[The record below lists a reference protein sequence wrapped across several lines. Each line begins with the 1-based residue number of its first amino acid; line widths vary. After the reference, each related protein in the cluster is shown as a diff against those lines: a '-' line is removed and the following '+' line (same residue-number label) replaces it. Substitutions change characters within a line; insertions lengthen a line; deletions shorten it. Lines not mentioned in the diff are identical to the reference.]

1 MVKKYLIAGAMALI
15 CNGFMTSCSEDLGDY
30 SSLEE
35 AKKAQFAQNFEKFYG
50 TPAANQ
56 DWGFGDATL
65 SATRARTRSV
75 NVNGNLWY
83 QNWERPVNVT
93 TDEAAKVLAEFS
105 KKRENSTNTITIN
118 WNNYWVH
125 QVHQSNN
132 SYLNGYGQS
141 TGDIHAHMNKIIAYN
156 TSSSN
161 YYYEHVNNFNNGTN
175 TTVYTDD
182 ETKQQYIGTTLMLD
196 MGTNASNNNQFG
208 YHNTED
214 SKDHFEYFII
224 AGADI
229 DASLAGYYYVG
240 FDYCAIPPAG
250 QEANKNMLVNRD
262 WIYNDWIVRI
272 SPATAKGSGSST
284 GGNVGSSTSGTE
296 VFYRQHVLVHNWV
309 FCEDLGSSSNNRD
322 FDYNDLVFDARLVDE
337 YQVKRTRYTDGTFSD
352 EITDAPH
359 SYYAKITPLAA
370 GGELAMWFQGS
381 NISVHS
387 LFGSGVADNV
397 LINTCKTDQDISL
410 SHMEGLSGKTFIY
423 KFDSEED
430 ANINNITI
438 FVRFS
443 SSTYDLSAKQGQPP
457 HKICV
462 PPATRWAYE
471 RTPIDEAYP
480 GFIEYVTQRTDPWD
494 DGVDA
499 NLYPLD
505 GVPDSLKINQQG
517 QYVDVTTATSF
528 ETSYNV
534 TLAEQ
539 ETEIW
544 SGEKDFANWEGTNSA
559 EIAASQFSEV
569 GDGTVIRFYGI
580 ADGDFN
586 IKAICLDNWSD
597 IDLGDSRWVTQNGDK
612 YEKCNYHNTALNNY
626 IELKLNATTAA
637 NFKSK
642 GMRVYGKNFKL
653 LCVSYD
659 NTNKKTS
666 QGGENDP
673 AYSKTIWEGSSTS
686 NITISQK
693 KFSQAAAGQILRIY
707 GTRSQNSYWLEAFAY
722 QWDNLSISEW
732 AEGKS
737 AKTADLWHGE
747 QQGEGYVQFT
757 LTASQVTALQA
768 KGMYMHFGNGL
779 TVTAVKLLSSTEFP
793 AEEENNSGTIVG
805 DVLWSNADGLEIGWN
820 GNVEITAQQLASAT
834 ASSKL
839 RFYGRYTDRSQ
850 WQIYL
855 KDTNHT
861 DICQVV
867 WAASDIIDADGYV
880 DFIIGDKLNS
890 IKQRGI
896 YVQGAN
902 FVLTYVTLIK

>member
-240 FDYCAIPPAG
+240 FDYCATPPAG

-284 GGNVGSSTSGTE
+284 GGNIGSSTSGTE

-410 SHMEGLSGKTFIY
+410 SHMEGLLGKTFIY

-480 GFIEYVTQRTDPWD
+480 GFTEYVTQRTDPWD

-586 IKAICLDNWSD
+586 IKAIYLDNWSD

-737 AKTADLWHGE
+737 ANTADLWHGE

-793 AEEENNSGTIVG
+793 AEENNSGTIVG

>member
-240 FDYCAIPPAG
+240 FDYCATPPAG

-284 GGNVGSSTSGTE
+284 GGNIGSSTSGTE

-480 GFIEYVTQRTDPWD
+480 GFTEYVTQRTDPWD

-586 IKAICLDNWSD
+586 IKAIYLDNWSD

-737 AKTADLWHGE
+737 ANTADLWHGE

-793 AEEENNSGTIVG
+793 AEENNSGTIVG

>member
-240 FDYCAIPPAG
+240 FDYCATPPAG

-284 GGNVGSSTSGTE
+284 GGNIGSSTSGTE

-480 GFIEYVTQRTDPWD
+480 GFTEYVTQRTDPWD

-586 IKAICLDNWSD
+586 IKAIYLDNWSD

-693 KFSQAAAGQILRIY
+693 KFSQAAASQILRIY

-737 AKTADLWHGE
+737 ANTADLWHGE

-793 AEEENNSGTIVG
+793 AEENNSGTIVG

>member
-1 MVKKYLIAGAMALI
+1 MKKYLIAGALALI

-161 YYYEHVNNFNNGTN
+161 YYYEHVNNFNKGTN

-240 FDYCAIPPAG
+240 FDYCATPPAG

-284 GGNVGSSTSGTE
+284 GGNIGSSTSGTE

-322 FDYNDLVFDARLVDE
+322 FDYNDLVFDARIVDE
-337 YQVKRTRYTDGTFSD
+337 YQVKRTRYSDGTFSD

-370 GGELAMWFQGS
+370 GGELAMWFQDS
-381 NISVHS
+381 NVSVHS
-387 LFGSGVADNV
+387 LFGSGVANNV
-397 LINTCKTDQDISL
+397 LVNTCKTGQDISL

-480 GFIEYVTQRTDPWD
+480 GFTEYVTQRIDPWD

-505 GVPDSLKINQQG
+505 GVPDSLKIDQLG
-517 QYVDVTTATSF
+517 QYIDVATATTF

-544 SGEKDFANWEGTNSA
+544 SGENDFANWEGSNAA

-586 IKAICLDNWSD
+586 IKAIYLDNWSD

-686 NITISQK
+686 NITISKK

-707 GTRSQNSYWLEAFAY
+707 GTRSQNSYWLDAFAY

-737 AKTADLWHGE
+737 ANTADLWHGE

-805 DVLWSNADGLEIGWN
+805 DILWSNADGLEIGWN

>member
-1 MVKKYLIAGAMALI
+1 MALI

-240 FDYCAIPPAG
+240 FDYCATPPAG

-284 GGNVGSSTSGTE
+284 GGNIGSSTSGTE

-480 GFIEYVTQRTDPWD
+480 GFTEYVTQRTDPWD

-586 IKAICLDNWSD
+586 IKAIYLDNWSD

-737 AKTADLWHGE
+737 ANTADLWHGE

-793 AEEENNSGTIVG
+793 AEENNSGTIVG

>member
-240 FDYCAIPPAG
+240 FDYCATPPAG

-284 GGNVGSSTSGTE
+284 GGNIGSSTSGTE
-296 VFYRQHVLVHNWV
+296 VFYRQHVLVHIWV

-480 GFIEYVTQRTDPWD
+480 GFTEYVTQRTDPWD

-544 SGEKDFANWEGTNSA
+544 SGEKDFANWEGTKSA

-586 IKAICLDNWSD
+586 IKAIYLDNWSD

-693 KFSQAAAGQILRIY
+693 KFSQAAASQILRIY

-737 AKTADLWHGE
+737 ANTADLWHGE

-793 AEEENNSGTIVG
+793 AEENNSGTIVG
-805 DVLWSNADGLEIGWN
+805 DVLWSNADGIEIGWN

>member
-240 FDYCAIPPAG
+240 FDYCATPPAG

-284 GGNVGSSTSGTE
+284 GGNIGSSTSGTE

-480 GFIEYVTQRTDPWD
+480 GFTEYVTQRTDPWD

-586 IKAICLDNWSD
+586 IKAIYLDNWSD

-737 AKTADLWHGE
+737 ANTADLWHGE

-902 FVLTYVTLIK
+902 FVLTYVTLIR

>member
-141 TGDIHAHMNKIIAYN
+141 TGDIHAHMNKIFAYN

-240 FDYCAIPPAG
+240 FDYCATPPAG

-284 GGNVGSSTSGTE
+284 GGNIGSSTSGTE

-480 GFIEYVTQRTDPWD
+480 GFTEYVTQRTDPWD

-586 IKAICLDNWSD
+586 IKAIYLDNWAN
-597 IDLGDSRWVTQNGDK
+597 IDLGDSRWISGE
-612 YEKCNYHNTALNNY
+612 EKCNYGNSALNSY

-686 NITISQK
+686 NVTITSK
-693 KFSQAAAGQILRIY
+693 KFSQAAVGQILRIY
-707 GTRSQNSYWLEAFAY
+707 GTRSMNSYWLEAYAY
-722 QWDNLSISEW
+722 QWDNLGISEW

-737 AKTADLWHGE
+737 ANTEELWHGE
-747 QQGEGYVQFT
+747 QQGDGYVQFT
-757 LTASQVTALQA
+757 LTASQVAALQA

-779 TVTAVKLLSSTEFP
+779 TVTEVKLLSATEFP

-805 DVLWSNADGLEIGWN
+805 DVLWSNADGIEIGWN

-839 RFYGRYTDRSQ
+839 RFYGKYTNRNQ

-855 KDTNHT
+855 KDTNYT

-867 WAASDIIDADGYV
+867 WAASDVIDADGYV
-880 DFIIGDKLNS
+880 DFTIGDKLNS
-890 IKQRGI
+890 IKQSGI

-902 FVLTYVTLIK
+902 FILTHVTLIK